1 MHFVL
6 ARVHAGYFFTN
17 GTVMKSGSQTKC
29 AGNVPY
35 LVKNV
40 LIQKEYLIFLDKILK
55 NSKFSKISFRM
66 MKILK
71 IGMFSLIFIEKTI
84 VGLCLHN
91 NYQSPYQLPS
101 GPLILNSPTVDL

>member
-6 ARVHAGYFFTN
+6 ARVHAGTN

-40 LIQKEYLIFLDKILK
+40 LIQKEYLIFLDKIFK
-55 NSKFSKISFRM
+55 KIRNFRKFHDENPQDRDVFTNIYRENNRW
-66 MKILK
+66 
-71 IGMFSLIFIEKTI
+71 SL
-84 VGLCLHN
+84 
-91 NYQSPYQLPS
+91 SP
-101 GPLILNSPTVDL
+101 

>member
-6 ARVHAGYFFTN
+6 ARVHAGTN

-40 LIQKEYLIFLDKILK
+40 LIQNEYLIFLDKIFK
-55 NSKFSKISFRM
+55 KKIEIFENFISNDENPQDRDVFTNIYRENNRW
-66 MKILK
+66 
-71 IGMFSLIFIEKTI
+71 SL
-84 VGLCLHN
+84 
-91 NYQSPYQLPS
+91 SP
-101 GPLILNSPTVDL
+101 